1 MLRDHDPKRSTHKVT
16 LWSPQGGG
24 PCGLAGAG
32 SNIGV
37 QTLSYIY
44 KVTIGAQVN
53 KINFYFFSTKVL
65 GSLKPS
71 FKKVSSVPLLTD
83 KSKFEARGGGF
94 EAWKRRFSPF
104 CRLTKK

>member
-1 MLRDHDPKRSTHKVT
+1 MESAGPRSSATGVNDSLNGCQSRGVT
-16 LWSPQGGG
+16 EPQRERG
-24 PCGLAGAG
+24 PCGLVGAG
-32 SNIGV
+32 SNIGI

-44 KVTIGAQVN
+44 KVTIGAQVD

-83 KSKFEARGGGF
+83 KSKFE
-94 EAWKRRFSPF
+94 
-104 CRLTKK
+104 